1 MTTYTTI
8 TDVIAQYIAP
18 ALGTYASDYD
28 LTAIAHDI
36 TRFNEHGQLEIAHED
51 DFYDIAARHEI

>member
-18 ALGTYASDYD
+18 ALGGYASDYD
-28 LTAIAHDI
+28 LDAIADDI
-36 TRFNEHGQLEIAHED
+36 TRFSED
-51 DFYDIAARHEI
+51 GTLRIHLDGDFYDIAARHEI